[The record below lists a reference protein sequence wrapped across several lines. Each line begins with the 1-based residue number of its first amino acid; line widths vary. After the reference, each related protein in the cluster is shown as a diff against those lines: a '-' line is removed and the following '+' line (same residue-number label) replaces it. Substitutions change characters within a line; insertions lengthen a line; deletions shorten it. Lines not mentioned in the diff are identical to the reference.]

1 MWRIVAL
8 CWVFTAPALAGAL
21 VVAVLATPQLAAEAG
36 LWIPIAALLGALYG
50 VPAARCIARFVEA
63 PAAPEAVALRWGWGL
78 AAAPGRRSPTVG
90 RDAHLRL
97 VIFLIAVAMNGGLSH
112 RAGRRRRSSADVPA
126 RATRQRGDRGWSRC
140 RRRQKPSEGAWTGRA
155 VAIAG
160 ARARYIWRAARC
172 GG

>member
-63 PAAPEAVALRWGWGL
+63 PAAREAVALRWGWGL
-78 AAAPGRRSPTVG
+78 SAAAVAPPRPLVARHVRIVTFEPASRTRPSRRSPIL
-90 RDAHLRL
+90 H
-97 VIFLIAVAMNGGLSH
+97 
-112 RAGRRRRSSADVPA
+112 
-126 RATRQRGDRGWSRC
+126 
-140 RRRQKPSEGAWTGRA
+140 
-155 VAIAG
+155 
-160 ARARYIWRAARC
+160 
-172 GG
+172 